1 MNLAPTD
8 KYPMLY
14 LSRPPDALKSSIRLY
29 VGLSGYDLGGCRDFE
44 LNLLVVLAAQVLT
57 NSTQQLQFSMPY
69 TMVMSAS
76 ACQIGGP
83 IGVNLGDLEGEYG
96 NYREVKTPF
105 TFNFI

>member
-1 MNLAPTD
+1 M
-8 KYPMLY
+8 
-14 LSRPPDALKSSIRLY
+14 
-29 VGLSGYDLGGCRDFE
+29 
-44 LNLLVVLAAQVLT
+44 LVVPA
-57 NSTQQLQFSMPY
+57 
-69 TMVMSAS
+69 MVMSAS